1 MFFSQYLHTLTIAL
15 DPIFFVRSTFVVNY
29 LHAKNFWPGPFT
41 LGDMTFQI
49 CQKWAKIDHFVIS
62 PNLMLKK

>member
-1 MFFSQYLHTLTIAL
+1 MFFSQYLHTLTIAS
-15 DPIFFVRSTFVVNY
+15 DPIFLCEAQLLRTTY
-29 LHAKNFWPGPFT
+29 MPKIFWPGPFT

-49 CQKWAKIDHFVIS
+49 CQKQAKIDHFVIS